1 MRAHRPTLALAALL
15 LPAVLPAATLTIVNA
30 NAPNTGF
37 NDPTPA
43 TPIGGNTGTTVGA
56 QRLIA
61 FQHAADLWGA
71 LLVSGVEIRVQASF
85 VVLDCAAD
93 SGTLGSTSSIQ
104 LVEDFP
110 NAQFPSTWYPTAL
123 ANRRAGRDL
132 FPGNPNTNSD
142 DIRSKFNS
150 QLGMTGCLT
159 GTNWYYGLD
168 NNHGDNVDLV
178 TVVLHELAHGF
189 GFETFVDSSGT
200 EFMNDPD
207 IYERSILDSEMGQL
221 WNDMTPTAR
230 AASYIDARH
239 VSWAGTRTQ
248 AAVPGIL
255 DPGTPLLRVDSPG
268 AVAGSYP
275 VGTADFGPPPS
286 ASGVSGT
293 LVPAQDAADTAGPST
308 TDACSALSNATA
320 IAGKVAFVDRGTC
333 FFTDKVMNA
342 QNAGAIAVVVADNQA
357 GSPPAGMGGTND
369 AITIP
374 AVLIT
379 LDDGNALRAQLG
391 SGVVVTLTTDLSI
404 RSGADSRGRVLLF
417 ATDPDQPGSSI
428 SHFDTSA
435 RPNLL
440 MEPNISP
447 DLPHGVDLTL
457 PLLLDIGWAD
467 DTDGDGVPD
476 ELDNCVNLPNPDQ
489 ADSNHDGV
497 GDACERSVRRAG
509 PGAARPRI
517 VPPRP

>member
-1 MRAHRPTLALAALL
+1 MKARRPALALAALI
-15 LPAVLPAATLTIVNA
+15 LPAVLPAATFTIVNA

-43 TPIGGNTGTTVGA
+43 TPVGGNTGTTIGA

-61 FQHAADLWGA
+61 FQYAADIWGA
-71 LLVSGVEIRVQASF
+71 LLVSSVEIHVQASF
-85 VVLDCAAD
+85 VALDCTAD

-110 NAQFPSTWYPTAL
+110 NARFPSTWYPTAL

-132 FPGNPNTNSD
+132 FPGSPNTSSD
-142 DIRSKFNS
+142 DIQSKFNS
-150 QLGMTGCLT
+150 QLGTTGCLT

-168 NNHGDNVDLV
+168 NNHGDEVDLV
-178 TVVLHELAHGF
+178 TVVLHELAHGL
-189 GFETFVDSSGT
+189 GFETFVDASGA

-207 IYERSILDSEMGQL
+207 IFERSILDTEMGQL
-221 WNDMTPTAR
+221 WNDMTPTVR
-230 AASYIDARH
+230 AASYINARH
-239 VSWAGTRTQ
+239 VSWAGPRAQ

-255 DPGTPLLRVDSPG
+255 DPGTPLLRVDSPA

-293 LVPAQDAADTAGPST
+293 LVQAQDAADTSGPST
-308 TDACSALSNATA
+308 TDACSPLSNGAEV
-320 IAGKVAFVDRGTC
+320 AGKVAFVDRGTC
-333 FFTDKVMNA
+333 FFTDKAMNA

-357 GSPPAGMGGTND
+357 GSPPAGMGGTDD

-374 AVLIT
+374 AVLVT
-379 LDDGNALRAQLG
+379 LDDGNALRAHLG
-391 SGVVVTLTTDLSI
+391 SGVAVTLTTDHSI
-404 RSGADSRGRVLLF
+404 LSGADPRGRALLF

-435 RPNLL
+435 RPDLL

-457 PLLLDIGWAD
+457 PVLLDIGWAD
-467 DTDGDGVPD
+467 DVDGDGVPD
-476 ELDNCVNLPNPDQ
+476 ELDNCVNVPNPDQ
-489 ADSNHDGV
+489 ADSNHDGI
-497 GDACERSVRRAG
+497 GDACDRSVHRIHN
-509 PGAARPRI
+509 PDPPPRT